1 MSRGVG
7 ITPLTGIL
15 DVVKHVHFHILR
27 TPSLCILQIF
37 GCTWAEQSIHGYS
50 PVECTKHNPFVRID
64 EILHIAIDE
73 LHPFINMCGFIE
85 MVEL

>member
-1 MSRGVG
+1 MTTT
-7 ITPLTGIL
+7 ITDIGKLFKLSSPY
-15 DVVKHVHFHILR
+15 
-27 TPSLCILQIF
+27 

-73 LHPFINMCGFIE
+73 LHPFINMCGCIE